1 MTNSRF
7 PSPSVIGHRD
17 RVADLAPIL
26 AEASSRD
33 CTPPLREL
41 AQDEPEIVGVSPAM
55 TRLRMQVQRIGPH
68 FRAVVVSGEAGTGK
82 ELAARAL
89 HRLSQ
94 RAAGPFVVCHAGKPS
109 TKGFDRTRTAA
120 SSAEIDRMLMMA
132 QGGTLFFDGISEMP
146 LEAQT
151 HLLRVLRRQ
160 DGYQVGSG
168 ASQKMDLRM
177 IAATR
182 EDLRVLASAGR
193 FLQELYQRLAMVE
206 IALPPLRERREDI
219 PHLATHFL
227 ARMTLRFGKGFHKIA
242 EDAMQR
248 LEAHPWPGN
257 VRELERTMR
266 HSIQQ
271 SAGGVLEITDL
282 PELEQVNAVESG
294 TTDAFET
301 VRLQEV
307 VERHVHRVLKNCA
320 GNKLRAAEMLG
331 ISRSTL
337 YRMLDASSYAG
348 GATIQGRDASE
359 VNEERYTR

>member
-33 CTPPLREL
+33 CAPPLREL

-68 FRAVVVSGEAGTGK
+68 FRTVVVSGEAGTGK

-94 RAAGPFVVCHAGKPS
+94 GATGPFVVCHAGKPS
-109 TKGFDRTRTAA
+109 TNGFDRNKIAA
-120 SSAEIDRMLMMA
+120 SSADIDRIMTTA
-132 QGGTLFFDGISEMP
+132 HGGTLFFDGISEMP

-151 HLLRVLRRQ
+151 HLLRILRRQ
-160 DGYQVGSG
+160 DGYQVGLD
-168 ASQKMDLRM
+168 AAQKMDLR
-177 IAATR
+177 IVAATR
-182 EDLRVLASAGR
+182 EDLKVLASAGR
-193 FLQELYQRLAMVE
+193 FLHELYQRLAMVE
-206 IALPPLRERREDI
+206 VALPPLRDRKEDI
-219 PHLATHFL
+219 SHLATYL
-227 ARMTLRFGKGFHKIA
+227 LSRLTLQFGKGINRIT
-242 EDAMQR
+242 ETAMQR
-248 LEAHPWPGN
+248 LEAHPWPAN
-257 VRELERTMR
+257 VRELESVLR
-266 HSIQQ
+266 HS
-271 SAGGVLEITDL
+271 VLQCTGSVLQIGDL
-282 PELEQVNAVESG
+282 PELEQASAKQEM
-294 TTDAFET
+294 TDAFGT
-301 VRLQEV
+301 ARLQEV
-307 VERHVHRVLKNCA
+307 VEQHVQRVLKNCA
-320 GNKLRAAEMLG
+320 GNKLRAAAMLG

>member
-7 PSPSVIGHRD
+7 PSPSAIDHRD
-17 RVADLAPIL
+17 RGADLAPIL
-26 AEASSRD
+26 AEASSTD
-33 CTPPLREL
+33 CAPLLREL
-41 AQDEPEIVGVSPAM
+41 AQDEPQIIGVSPAM

-68 FRAVVVSGEAGTGK
+68 FRTVVVSGEAGTGK
-82 ELAARAL
+82 QLAARAL
-89 HRLSQ
+89 HRQSQ
-94 RAAGPFVVCHAGKPS
+94 GATGPFVICHTGKPLS
-109 TKGFDRTRTAA
+109 NGFDRGRAAA
-120 SSAEIDRMLMMA
+120 SSADIDRMLMMA
-132 QGGTLFFDGISEMP
+132 HGGTLFFDGISEMP

-193 FLQELYQRLAMVE
+193 FLHELYQRLAMVE
-206 IALPPLRERREDI
+206 VALPPLRERKEDI
-219 PHLATHFL
+219 PHLTTYLL
-227 ARMTLRFGKGFHKIA
+227 ARLALQFGKGINGIT
-242 EDAMQR
+242 ETAMQR
-248 LEAHPWPGN
+248 LEAHPWLRN
-257 VRELERTMR
+257 VRELESVLR
-266 HSIQQ
+266 H
-271 SAGGVLEITDL
+271 GVLQCAGSVLEMSDL
-282 PELEQVNAVESG
+282 PELEQASAKQEM
-294 TTDAFET
+294 TDAFGT
-301 VRLQEV
+301 ARLQEV
-307 VERHVHRVLKNCA
+307 VEQHVQRVLKNCA
-320 GNKLRAAEMLG
+320 GNKLRAAAMLG